1 MKSPNHALNYNE
13 STKIIAALRAMHTPN
28 KPCVAGREPAHAAG
42 GDHQG
47 LRRRLGRAPLTGG
60 GKRATAATRSP

>member
-28 KPCVAGREPAHAAG
+28 KPCVAGRG
-42 GDHQG
+42 GVC
-47 LRRRLGRAPLTGG
+47 LTHGNSI
-60 GKRATAATRSP
+60 KECRDDDDTESS

>member
-28 KPCVAGREPAHAAG
+28 KPCVAGR
-42 GDHQG
+42 GDVC
-47 LRRRLGRAPLTGG
+47 LTHGNSIKECQDDG
-60 GKRATAATRSP
+60 TDRT